1 MKQNYISILITS
13 KDLDKRVDVII
24 AQKLKDLSRNRL
36 QQLITNGNLKFN
48 DTIITQPSIKLK
60 KLGELILEIPKPKKY
75 SLIPQNLELD
85 IVYEDEHLIV
95 LNKKAGTVVHPGSG
109 NNENTLVNGLLSHC
123 KNLSGIGGVLRPG
136 VVHRIDKMTSGLLVF
151 AKDDITH
158 NSLSEQFKRKS
169 IKREYDLFTWNF
181 LKNER
186 GTIETNIE
194 RSKLNRQKMAVAQ
207 PNSGKIAITQFWLIN
222 SFDVSEKIKI
232 SYVKCKLFTG
242 RTHQIRLH
250 MSYIGNPLLGDRK
263 YSRNNYHL
271 QLTDNLGFFITEN
284 FIKTERHA
292 LHASKLGFYHPLQ
305 RKNLEFDSKFPE
317 DLSKLANKL
326 SNYSKIPKIINK
338 N

>member
-151 AKDDITH
+151 AKDDFTH

-169 IKREYDLFTWNF
+169 IKREYDLFAWNI
-181 LKNER
+181 LKKEH
-186 GTIETNIE
+186 GIIETNIE
-194 RSKLNRQKMAVAQ
+194 RSKQNRQKMAVAKS
-207 PNSGKIAITQFWLIN
+207 NSGKLAITKFWLIN
-222 SFDVSEKIKI
+222 SFNISEKIKI
-232 SYVKCKLFTG
+232 SHVKCKLYTG
-242 RTHQIRLH
+242 RTHQIRVH
-250 MSYIGNPLLGDRK
+250 MSYIGNPLLGDKK
-263 YSRNNYHL
+263 YSRNNYHI
-271 QLTDNLGFFITEN
+271 QLTDDIRSFITEN
-284 FIKTERHA
+284 FIKPERQA
-292 LHASKLGFYHPLQ
+292 LHASKLGFYHPFKKKSLVF
-305 RKNLEFDSKFPE
+305 NSKFPK
-317 DLSKLANKL
+317 DLLKLSKYL
-326 SNYSKIPKIINK
+326 SNF
-338 N
+338 